1 MTLRA
6 VFSVSKLCI
15 SRFAA
20 AVQCTRRVYC
30 PILLREQSLRLFTVS
45 LCRAATTD
53 TDSSE
58 VTEERTVRWLP
69 RKKKTRFRGKR
80 RPVAEH
86 CGDPPSS
93 VLVDM
98 LASPDSNET
107 AVYNASLNA
116 VRTEVDAKLKELEE
130 MANTEIRDIDLAV
143 EVVDENADEEATE
156 QTEVRLL

>member
-6 VFSVSKLCI
+6 VFNVSKLC
-15 SRFAA
+15 SFRFAA
-20 AVQCTRRVYC
+20 AVQCFATTRRVYC
-30 PILLREQSLRLFTVS
+30 PILLREQSLRVFTVS

-53 TDSSE
+53 
-58 VTEERTVRWLP
+58 TEERTVRWLP

-143 EVVDENADEEATE
+143 EVVDENTDEEATE